1 MVGVTMNGFKIRIML
16 ITWVCFLPILASAQE
31 PAPAEEPVRGGVTYE
46 PILGEGDKLRD
57 PFKSPFELEQEQ
69 EQENQ
74 ASLLNDSEE
83 RLPYDIAELSL
94 KGIYLAANTGYW
106 AIFSVGDEYKWFQV
120 GVKFKDGDLVNITDG
135 AVVFNHFVAD
145 GGTQVRE
152 VVKELR
158 RGEE

>member
-94 KGIYLAANTGYW
+94 KGIYLAANTDRK
-106 AIFSVGDEYKWFQV
+106 SVV
-120 GVKFKDGDLVNITDG
+120 
-135 AVVFNHFVAD
+135 
-145 GGTQVRE
+145 
-152 VVKELR
+152 
-158 RGEE
+158 